1 MEQENMNKKD
11 IEYIKEELSSIK
23 KILLAQKISEQSL
36 KEEINE
42 WEVLSDEALEDF
54 EENLNE

>member
-1 MEQENMNKKD
+1 MNKKD

-42 WEVLSDEALEDF
+42 WEILSDEALEDF